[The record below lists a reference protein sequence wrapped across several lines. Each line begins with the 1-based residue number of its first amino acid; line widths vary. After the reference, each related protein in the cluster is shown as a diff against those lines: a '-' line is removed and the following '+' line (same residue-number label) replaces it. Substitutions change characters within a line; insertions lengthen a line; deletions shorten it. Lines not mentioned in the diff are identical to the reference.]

1 MALQEREKK
10 LVPVGAAAL
19 IITLFVVFWPS
30 GDDAPKVV
38 SMADSPAV
46 AEKRLART
54 MQLVALAPAKEEE
67 FKRASAELDK
77 REKGMIQA
85 DTAAQAQAQL
95 FQILRRVGRA
105 QPAPIDVRVAEMS
118 QSQTKT
124 FGNDYGEVS
133 IAVVFDCKV
142 DQLVNM
148 LADLAAQPELLAT
161 SDIRVSSGAS
171 KEKVMQ
177 VRLSV
182 SGIVPKK
189 LIPEK
194 KGYQF

>member
-10 LVPVGAAAL
+10 LIPIGAAAL

-38 SMADSPAV
+38 TMSDSPEL
-46 AEKRLART
+46 AEKRLAKT

-67 FKRASAELDK
+67 FKRAAAELEK

-95 FQILRRVGRA
+95 FQILRRIGRS
-105 QPAPIDVRVAEMS
+105 QPAPLDVRVVEMG
-118 QSQTKT
+118 QSATKV

-161 SDIRVSSGAS
+161 SEMRISAGAN

-194 KGYQF
+194 KGFQF

>member
-10 LVPVGAAAL
+10 LIPIGAAAL

-38 SMADSPAV
+38 SMSESPQV
-46 AEKRLART
+46 AEKRLAKT

-67 FKRASAELDK
+67 FKRASAELAK
-77 REKGMIQA
+77 RERGMIQA

-95 FQILRRVGRA
+95 FQILRRIGRG
-105 QPAPIDVRVAEMS
+105 QPAPIDVRAVEIGQA
-118 QSQTKT
+118 KT
-124 FGNDYGEVS
+124 FGNDYGEVTA
-133 IAVVFDCKV
+133 AVVFDCRV
-142 DQLVNM
+142 EQLVNM

-161 SDIRVSSGAS
+161 SDIRVSAGAN

-194 KGYQF
+194 RGFQF

>member
-10 LVPVGAAAL
+10 LLPIGAGAL

-38 SMADSPAV
+38 SMSNSPEV
-46 AEKRLART
+46 AEKRLAST
-54 MQLVALAPAKEEE
+54 MQLVALVPAKEEE
-67 FKRASAELDK
+67 YKRVAAELNK
-77 REKGMIQA
+77 RERGMIQA

-95 FQILRRVGRA
+95 FQILRRIGRS
-105 QPAPIDVRVAEMS
+105 QPAPIDVRAVEIGQA
-118 QSQTKT
+118 KT

-133 IAVVFDCKV
+133 VAVVFDCKV

>member
-1 MALQEREKK
+1 MALQDREKK
-10 LVPVGAAAL
+10 LIPFGVGAL
-19 IITLFVVFWPS
+19 ILTLFIVFWPS
-30 GDDAPKVV
+30 GEDAPKVV
-38 SMADSPAV
+38 SMSDSPEA
-46 AEKRLART
+46 AEKRLAKT
-54 MQLVALAPAKEEE
+54 LQLVALAPAKEEE
-67 FKRASAELDK
+67 LARASADLQK

-95 FQILRRVGRA
+95 FQILRRIGRS
-105 QPAPIDVRVAEMS
+105 QPSPIDVRAAEIGQAKS
-118 QSQTKT
+118 

-133 IAVVFDCKV
+133 VAVVFECRV
-142 DQLVNM
+142 EQLVNM

-161 SDIRVSSGAS
+161 SDIRISGGAS

-194 KGYQF
+194 KGFAF

>member
-1 MALQEREKK
+1 MALQDREKK
-10 LVPVGAAAL
+10 LIPFGVGAL
-19 IITLFVVFWPS
+19 ILTLLIVFWPS
-30 GDDAPKVV
+30 GADAPKVV
-38 SMADSPAV
+38 SMSDSPEA
-46 AEKRLART
+46 AEKRLAKT
-54 MQLVALAPAKEEE
+54 LQLVALAPAKEEE
-67 FKRASAELDK
+67 FRRASADLEK

-95 FQILRRVGRA
+95 FTILRRIGRA
-105 QPAPIDVRVAEMS
+105 QPSPIDVRAAEIG
-118 QSQTKT
+118 QART
-124 FGNDYGEVS
+124 FGSDYGEVS
-133 IAVVFDCKV
+133 VAVVFECRV
-142 DQLVNM
+142 EQLVNM

-161 SDIRVSSGAS
+161 SDIRVSAGSV

-194 KGYQF
+194 KGFAF

>member
-1 MALQEREKK
+1 MALQDREKK
-10 LVPVGAAAL
+10 LIPFGVGAL
-19 IITLFVVFWPS
+19 ILTLLIVFWPS
-30 GDDAPKVV
+30 GADTPKVV
-38 SMADSPAV
+38 SMSDSPEA
-46 AEKRLART
+46 AEKRLAKT
-54 MQLVALAPAKEEE
+54 LQLVALAPAKEEE
-67 FKRASAELDK
+67 FKRASADLLK

-95 FQILRRVGRA
+95 FQILRRIGRA
-105 QPAPIDVRVAEMS
+105 QPSPIDVRAAEIG
-118 QSQTKT
+118 QARI
-124 FGNDYGEVS
+124 FGSDYGEVS
-133 IAVVFDCKV
+133 VAVVFECRV
-142 DQLVNM
+142 EQLVNM

-161 SDIRVSSGAS
+161 SDIRVSAGSV

-194 KGYQF
+194 KGFAF

>member
-10 LVPVGAAAL
+10 LIPFGVGAL
-19 IITLFVVFWPS
+19 ILTLSIVFWPS
-30 GDDAPKVV
+30 GEDAPKVV
-38 SMADSPAV
+38 SMSDSPEV
-46 AEKRLART
+46 AEKRLAKT
-54 MQLVALAPAKEEE
+54 LQLVALAPAKEEE
-67 FKRASAELDK
+67 FARASADLRK

-95 FQILRRVGRA
+95 FQILRRIGRG
-105 QPAPIDVRVAEMS
+105 QPSPIDVRAAEIGQAKS
-118 QSQTKT
+118 

-133 IAVVFDCKV
+133 VAVVFECRV
-142 DQLVNM
+142 EQLVNM

-161 SDIRVSSGAS
+161 SDIRISAGAS

-194 KGYQF
+194 KGFAF

>member
-10 LVPVGAAAL
+10 LIPIGVAAM

-38 SMADSPAV
+38 SMSESPEL
-46 AEKRLART
+46 AEKRLAKT

-67 FKRASAELDK
+67 FKRAAAELER
-77 REKGMIQA
+77 RERGMIQA

-95 FQILRRVGRA
+95 FQILRRIGRS
-105 QPAPIDVRVAEMS
+105 QPAPIDVRAVEIGQA
-118 QSQTKT
+118 KL
-124 FGNDYGEVS
+124 FANDYGEVS
-133 IAVVFDCKV
+133 VAVVFDCKV

>member
-10 LVPVGAAAL
+10 LIPIGIGAL
-19 IITLFVVFWPS
+19 IITIAITFWPS

-38 SMADSPAV
+38 SMSDSPEMAQ
-46 AEKRLART
+46 KRLNKT

-67 FKRASAELDK
+67 FKRAEAELKK
-77 REKGMIQA
+77 RERGMIQA

-95 FQILRRVGRA
+95 FQILRRVGHS
-105 QPAPIDVRVAEMS
+105 QPSPIEVRVAE
-118 QSQTKT
+118 
-124 FGNDYGEVS
+124 FGQPAAMGSDYGEVNV
-133 IAVVFDCKV
+133 AVSFDCRV
-142 DQLVNM
+142 EQLVNM

-161 SDIRVSSGAS
+161 NSIRVSAGQN

-194 KGYQF
+194 KGFAF